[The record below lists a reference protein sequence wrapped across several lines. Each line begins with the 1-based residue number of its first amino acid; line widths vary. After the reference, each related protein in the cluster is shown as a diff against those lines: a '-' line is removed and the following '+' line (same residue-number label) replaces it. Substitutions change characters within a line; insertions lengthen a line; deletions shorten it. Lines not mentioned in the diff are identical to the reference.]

1 MRQDQFTVR
10 AQEVIAS
17 AQSSAESADHAE
29 VTPEH
34 VLKASLD
41 QQGGV
46 VSSALERLGV
56 DTQQLSTDVDRI
68 LEGLPK
74 QHGGKTVM
82 SSRVDAL
89 LKASVKEAGK
99 LKDQYVSTEHLL
111 LALSALDTRGSELLK
126 RLGVTRDRLLG
137 VLQQIR
143 GTEKADDPHAEDRYE
158 ALQKYSRD
166 LTDAALKGKLD
177 PVIGRSDE
185 VRRVVQVLSRRTKNN
200 PVLIGEPGVGKTAIV
215 EGLAQRIIAGDVPES
230 LRGRRVHALDMGA
243 LVAGAKYRG
252 EFEERLKAV
261 LKAVTESDGNV
272 ILFIDELHTVVGAG
286 ASEGSMDASNML
298 KPALARGELR
308 CIGATTLAEYQKY
321 IEKDAALAR
330 RFQPVYADEP
340 TVEET
345 IAILRGLKERY
356 EVHHGVRIQ
365 DGAIVAATTLSNRYI
380 ADRFLPDKAID
391 LMDEAASR
399 LRIEIDSMPTEID
412 EIERAI
418 VQLEIERQALT
429 KEHDKASKE
438 RLHKV
443 ERDIA
448 DFREK
453 TAGMKVHWQQ
463 EKENIKTI
471 RDMKERMEKT
481 RFEAE
486 RATKEGNLARAAEL
500 QYGTIPALE
509 KEIND
514 ARSVLSRLQSK
525 KRMLKEEVE
534 AEDVA
539 EVVAKWTGIPVTRML
554 EGDIERMVKMEERLR
569 ARVVGQEEALLL
581 VSNAVRR
588 SRAGLSDPKR
598 PIGSFLFMGPTGV
611 GKTELARA
619 LADFLFDDEKAMVRI
634 DMSEY
639 MEKHS
644 VSRLVGA
651 PPGYV
656 GYDEGG
662 QLTET
667 IRRRPYAVILFDE
680 IEKAHPDV
688 FNILLQVL
696 DEGRLTDGK
705 GRTVDFKNTVLIM
718 TSNVASD
725 LIQEAARNDVPDIK
739 GRLMDALRKTFRPE
753 FLNRIDEIVTF
764 GALGEEQIREIVLIQ
779 FADLKKRVA
788 EKKIEITLSPE
799 AATLLA
805 HVGYDP
811 VFGARPLKRAIQRMV
826 ENPLALQILAG
837 HFREGD
843 KLTVEPTKDGDL
855 AFRQD
860 ERKTQAA

>member
-10 AQEVIAS
+10 AQEVLAS
-17 AQSSAESADHAE
+17 AQSLAEGADHAE

-34 VLKASLD
+34 VLKAALD
-41 QQGGV
+41 QSGGV
-46 VSSALERLGV
+46 VSSALERLSV
-56 DTQQLSTDVDRI
+56 DTRELATDVERI
-68 LEGLPK
+68 LEGLPR
-74 QHGGKTVM
+74 QTGGKTGM

-89 LKASVKEAGK
+89 LKAAAKEAGK

-111 LALSALDTRGSELLK
+111 LALSALDTRGSDLLK
-126 RLGVTRDRLLG
+126 RRGVTRDKLAA

-252 EFEERLKAV
+252 EFEDRLKAV

-330 RFQPVYADEP
+330 RFQPVFAGEP

-365 DGAIVAATTLSNRYI
+365 DGAIVAAATLSNRYI

-448 DFREK
+448 ELREK
-453 TAGMKVHWQQ
+453 TSGMKVHWQQ
-463 EKENIKTI
+463 EKENISKI
-471 RDMKERMEKT
+471 REMKERMEKT

-486 RATKEGNLARAAEL
+486 RATKDSNLARAAEL
-500 QYGTIPALE
+500 QYGAIPALE
-509 KEIND
+509 KEIRE

-525 KRMLKEEVE
+525 QRMLKEEVE

-539 EVVAKWTGIPVTRML
+539 EVVAKWTGIPVTKML
-554 EGDIERMVKMEERLR
+554 EGDVERLVRMEERLR
-569 ARVVGQEEALLL
+569 ERVVGQEEALLL

-588 SRAGLSDPKR
+588 ARAGLSDPKR

-611 GKTELARA
+611 GKTELARS

-725 LIQEAARNDVPDIK
+725 LIQESAQKDIPDIK
-739 GRLMDALRKTFRPE
+739 GRLMDALRRTFRPE

-764 GALGEEQIREIVLIQ
+764 GALGEEHIRRIVEIQ
-779 FADLKKRVA
+779 FQDLKKRVA
-788 EKKIEITLSPE
+788 EKKIEITLSAE
-799 AATLLA
+799 AASLLA
-805 HVGYDP
+805 RTGYDP

-843 KLTVEPTKDGDL
+843 KLTIEPTKDGDL
-855 AFRQD
+855 AFRQE
-860 ERKTQAA
+860 ERKSQAA